1 MLEAVS
7 RKLEISEQT
16 FHRWQHIYDGTKEPE
31 MARLKKIVAKE
42 AMDTGAM
49 KSPLL
54 GTAGKRS
61 LWLAKGAVRTLMYV
75 AMASGA
81 KGNKVSQSIG
91 SESAARL

>member
-49 KSPLL
+49 KSPPSGHSWEEKLL
-54 GTAGKRS
+54 VSHRGRS
-61 LWLAKGAVRTLMYV
+61 NPHVRCNGIGRKG
-75 AMASGA
+75 
-81 KGNKVSQSIG
+81 
-91 SESAARL
+91 